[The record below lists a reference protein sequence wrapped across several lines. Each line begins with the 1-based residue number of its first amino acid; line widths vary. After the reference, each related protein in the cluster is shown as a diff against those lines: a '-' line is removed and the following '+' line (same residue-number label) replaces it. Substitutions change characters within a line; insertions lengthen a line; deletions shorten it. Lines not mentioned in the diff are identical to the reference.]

1 MPEARQ
7 EGALQ
12 WRQRYDEEGD
22 EQSVPAQVLPVR
34 PILLATSP
42 LRPASPPSPRPCS
55 DVVFMLG
62 LPTRLD
68 SYVHVAGRTAR
79 EGRKGHAISLLTS
92 PQQEERFA
100 QYKSELGLKAEVI
113 DLRFLS

>member
-1 MPEARQ
+1 MRFSKASWDFAFIYLLYPT
-7 EGALQ
+7 
-12 WRQRYDEEGD
+12 
-22 EQSVPAQVLPVR
+22 VR
-34 PILLATSP
+34 TA
-42 LRPASPPSPRPCS
+42 AGS

-92 PQQEERFA
+92 SQQEERFA